1 MTMNRRVLLGAAAA
15 AATAAGAGSAL
26 AQATAPAQPSPPKAA
41 QDMPDLPTVTAP
53 GYDAP
58 TAVQP
63 IFVRN
68 LASLEELARKVI
80 PSNGFG
86 YISSGAGD
94 EWTMHENI
102 AAFKRTQILP
112 TYLTGN
118 PPPDTRTS
126 LLGIDIPLPI
136 ITTVFGGHGIAHVT
150 AEAGTAY
157 GTHAAGTIFTS
168 GSQSA
173 LTMEQIA
180 KASPG
185 PRLMQLYIQNDAGLM
200 REFVQRAK
208 ASGYKAII
216 VTVDAFF
223 RSNRETD
230 LANKY
235 TSPFQAANFPKRDV
249 TGYVG
254 SAQVMKTTLGWKDI
268 EFIQK
273 ESGLPV
279 LIKGVMTPQMALE
292 AIKQGCA
299 GIQVSNH
306 GGRQLDDTPATF
318 TVLPRIADAVGGRVP
333 IIFDSGVRRGQDV
346 FKALAHG
353 ANVVALGRPILYG
366 LALGGWMGV
375 RAVHQKI
382 ADEFRMTMMAAGT
395 ANLAQI
401 TRDRLTA

>member
-1 MTMNRRVLLGAAAA
+1 M
-15 AATAAGAGSAL
+15 
-26 AQATAPAQPSPPKAA
+26 
-41 QDMPDLPTVTAP
+41 
-53 GYDAP
+53 
-58 TAVQP
+58 
-63 IFVRN
+63 
-68 LASLEELARKVI
+68 I